1 MDGDWSA
8 FIRRLEAAEADFALG
23 RPDEF
28 KALWSHADDV
38 TIFGAF
44 GNAVT
49 GWSNVAARLDWAS
62 SAFADGVRTREE
74 IRAHVGGDFAYLV
87 QMERIDYR
95 ATAATERKSLERT
108 TLEMRVT
115 MVFRREAGGWR
126 IVHRHADPQTKTHI
140 S

>member
-8 FIRRLEAAEADFALG
+8 FIRKLEAAEADFVLG
-23 RPDEF
+23 RPDAF

-49 GWSNVAARLDWAS
+49 GWSNVATRLDWAS
-62 SAFADGVRTREE
+62 SAFADGIRSREE
-74 IRAHVGGDFAYLV
+74 IRAHVAGDFAYLV

-95 ATAATERKSLERT
+95 ASAGGERK

-126 IVHRHADPQTKTHI
+126 IVHRHADPQTSTQI
-140 S
+140 P